1 MRLEFCQRS
10 AVLIVSLC
18 AINYPT
24 SLMAHYIN
32 ETNHYLK
39 SAKSLWE
46 HEIRPEKYRKT
57 LEFIL
62 LFPHF
67 YVL

>member
-1 MRLEFCQRS
+1 
-10 AVLIVSLC
+10 
-18 AINYPT
+18 
-24 SLMAHYIN
+24 MAHYIN